1 MCVIKRKTLLM
12 TGCGICIYVPVR
24 CPHAFTQFL
33 HGQCFSWDQMCVCV
47 GGWVGCVWV
56 CGCVCVCV
64 CVGGELLEVRR
75 SHNSLGLRDPK
86 RIVRAQKLSLGT
98 RHDANVE
105 QVPKE
110 SQLHSHYTFTSVNMI
125 ISSNIHAVL
134 VDQNSSI
141 EARYCFLSCQFLL
154 THLF

>member
-1 MCVIKRKTLLM
+1 MASVYTSR
-12 TGCGICIYVPVR
+12 YVAPMPSPRISCMVN
-24 CPHAFTQFL
+24 AFPETK
-33 HGQCFSWDQMCVCV
+33 C
-47 GGWVGCVWV
+47 V

-64 CVGGELLEVRR
+64 CVCVCGGELLEVRR
-75 SHNSLGLRDPK
+75 SHNSLGPRDPK